1 MFMFVP
7 LGALLL
13 YQKLSADDRLLPM
26 QAIAR
31 RMPLGVPCRITLK
44 ISGGE
49 MFIGTLSLSLLPP
62 TASCCYAACESKT
75 MGGKLLQ

>member
-31 RMPLGVPCRITLK
+31 RMPLGVPCRITLQ
-44 ISGGE
+44 IRSGQKS
-49 MFIGTLSLSLLPP
+49 IGLAGNL
-62 TASCCYAACESKT
+62 
-75 MGGKLLQ
+75 

>member
-1 MFMFVP
+1 MFVP

-31 RMPLGVPCRITLK
+31 RMPLGVPCRITLAITWPQGVLSEEDK
-44 ISGGE
+44 LAVAAQVHGGV
-49 MFIGTLSLSLLPP
+49 S
-62 TASCCYAACESKT
+62 
-75 MGGKLLQ
+75 